1 MPRKLKKLETG
12 PIENTPVMENPAT
25 MPAAKKELMSKSR
38 KNALEAEADKLAT
51 EERTAARD
59 ERAVESIRKQMNE
72 SNEDRTNPGAVFE
85 ARREAAKKTQEE
97 QIAQSGLSQSQFL
110 KMLESYPLEEQ
121 TERFSGTKNFFRRLA
136 GQAWAGKNPAELNA
150 LMKRY
155 TEAESIMNEDK
166 NKALRQMQDAP
177 SSRPTRSGNMPTRGD
192 NAELV
197 NNTPMEMDKPV
208 AANLESRNEELAISF
223 DDAVNHQAQL
233 EAAYNELL
241 TKDKKS
247 ANILLQT
254 VARARYEKFGST
266 LGTEDEQSTTASKTK
281 RGGSQTGGFIPGTQI
296 SGKVG
301 SASGALYDQLQ
312 KLDTQF
318 INEETPN
325 AYKEAAKETVEE
337 AEWTNA
343 INKAKAKLAKTEVAK
358 PVVTSTKTETIDS
371 PVDQRNE
378 QQDRE
383 VAWLAAFSKEDAA
396 KAYKLMVPDASAA
409 TLKAVTARA
418 MADTYRAMATE
429 EQMIEAKTKSRVTKA
444 DKERLK
450 AVKAQLAAVKAFAA
464 TVTVELTEEDLLDV
478 EDSEETKMAQV
489 SAQGREEMTA
499 FEARKAENDAKQARL
514 KEQDR
519 QEAQKT
525 AKAVRSRAVPPLAK
539 SLQGT
544 IKPRSNKKAG

>member
-1 MPRKLKKLETG
+1 MPRKMKKLEAM
-12 PIENTPVMENPAT
+12 PKEVVPQERIETPSGMLSAKERSSKNKNETAESALRSHMEDEDLVSREALRET
-25 MPAAKKELMSKSR
+25 RAKIGAKELNLKTTIEDQKNSR
-38 KNALEAEADKLAT
+38 AILEVRKLEAA
-51 EERTAARD
+51 
-59 ERAVESIRKQMNE
+59 Q
-72 SNEDRTNPGAVFE
+72 
-85 ARREAAKKTQEE
+85 TQEE
-97 QIAQSGLSQSQFL
+97 QIAKSGLSQSQFL

-150 LMKRY
+150 LMKSY

-177 SSRPTRSGNMPTRGD
+177 GSRPTRSGNMPTRGD

-197 NNTPMEMDKPV
+197 NNSPKG
-208 AANLESRNEELAISF
+208 AEELVISF
-223 DDAVNHQAQL
+223 DDAVNHQGQL

-241 TKDKKS
+241 STDKKG
-247 ANILLQT
+247 AEAFLRE
-254 VARARYEKFGST
+254 VAQARYNKFGST
-266 LGTEDEQSTTASKTK
+266 LGNEDEQSKTVSKNK
-281 RGGSQTGGFIPGTQI
+281 RGGAQKGGFIPGTQI

-371 PVDQRNE
+371 LVDQRNE

-429 EQMIEAKTKSRVTKA
+429 EQMIEAKAKSRVTKA

-489 SAQGREEMTA
+489 SAQGRENMATYN
-499 FEARKAENDAKQARL
+499 ARKAENDAKQARL
-514 KEQDR
+514 DEQDR

-539 SLQGT
+539 PLQGT